1 MMKGLSPMSTL
12 VMTKNQIVRRIVK
25 ARKAK
30 GWTTT
35 AAAEKAKVSQ
45 PTWWRVENA
54 KVDPTWELLFS
65 MLKALGIKASVEL
78 RE

>member
-1 MMKGLSPMSTL
+1 MSTL